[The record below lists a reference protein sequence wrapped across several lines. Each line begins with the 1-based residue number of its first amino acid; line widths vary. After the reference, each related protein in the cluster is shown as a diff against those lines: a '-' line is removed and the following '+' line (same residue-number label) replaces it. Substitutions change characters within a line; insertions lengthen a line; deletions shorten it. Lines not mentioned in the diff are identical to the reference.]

1 LIFVFQNK
9 YLKEEVKI
17 ILDDEKIRLNKQYY
31 QAIKEAKEAIKAK
44 NTKEAHQKLNLA
56 HKNYQKIKQTKEIS
70 SSSFKEGD
78 SVKFLTTTCIIIKI
92 KNKEAILECNGKR
105 VTALLH
111 SLSHAPKIPQPKT
124 TKLTIQKP
132 KSANIKL
139 DLHGLRAQE
148 ALDKLDKFINNALLA
163 GFDEV
168 LIYHGIG
175 SGILSRVVRE
185 YLKENPLVI
194 SFEDAPINLGGYGAT
209 IAKF

>member
-1 LIFVFQNK
+1 M
-9 YLKEEVKI
+9 
-17 ILDDEKIRLNKQYY
+17 
-31 QAIKEAKEAIKAK
+31 
-44 NTKEAHQKLNLA
+44 
-56 HKNYQKIKQTKEIS
+56 
-70 SSSFKEGD
+70 
-78 SVKFLTTTCIIIKI
+78 IIKI
-92 KNKEAILECNGKR
+92 KNKEALLECNGKR
-105 VTALLH
+105 VSAPLS

-132 KSANIKL
+132 KNANIKL

-148 ALDKLDKFINNALLA
+148 ALEKLDRFINNALLA

-185 YLKENPLVI
+185 YLKENPLVV